1 MWWLPSLPPLQ
12 PPRRSWWALALWP
25 PGQGETSPGK
35 SLGWLGGNLDAFL
48 CSFFPTPKLCCPAV
62 QGIPDPVCAVTCFSK
77 HWWNSEGW
85 DLLSKTKMGCVAE
98 HFGDVGPAGPR
109 GVETVF
115 KKRGKKKKE
124 ISLLLFLTNC
134 QGIFGTFH
142 SPLYENAEGRARVLS

>member
-1 MWWLPSLPPLQ
+1 
-12 PPRRSWWALALWP
+12 
-25 PGQGETSPGK
+25 
-35 SLGWLGGNLDAFL
+35 LDAFL

-85 DLLSKTKMGCVAE
+85 DLFSKTKMGCVAE
-98 HFGDVGPAGPR
+98 HHGDVGPAGPR
-109 GVETVF
+109 GVETGF
-115 KKRGKKKKE
+115 KKRGKKGE
-124 ISLLLFLTNC
+124 MSLLLTNC